1 MAEVFSDVFEN
12 PTSHVNAIKVER
24 TFWEKA
30 TILHAEAFRP
40 EYKPHLARYSRH
52 YYDLA
57 MMARDETTKDAA
69 LSDLELLH
77 SVVAFKAKFY
87 PSAWANYD
95 QAKPGTF
102 KLLPPDH
109 NFKSLA
115 DDYKQMQVMFYGEI
129 PSFNRLMETLQGLEG
144 EINKLESH

>member
-1 MAEVFSDVFEN
+1 VFKS
-12 PTSHVNAIKVER
+12 PTCPINAIKAER

-40 EYKPHLARYSRH
+40 EHKPHLARYSRH

-57 MMARDETTKDAA
+57 MMARDEATKSAA

-77 SVVAFKAKFY
+77 SVVVFKAKFY

-95 QAKPGTF
+95 LAKPGTF

-115 DDYKQMQVMFYGEI
+115 DDYKQMQVMFCGEV
-129 PSFNRLMETLQGLEG
+129 PAFDHLMETLQGLED
-144 EINKLESH
+144 EINELEEAGWA